1 MTGSPAQGQPFLLDG
16 GMGRELRFRGVEILD
31 TIWSAY
37 ALIVAPD
44 AVREIHRDYIGAGA
58 EIITTNTY
66 GVIRGELA
74 KEGWEDRFAELNLLA
89 CDLANE
95 ARAQSGEASANVRIA
110 GSLPPLRGSYR
121 PDLVGPF
128 AEIYPLYQEQASL
141 LAPHVDLLLCETMSS
156 GAEALAATKAASE
169 TGKPVWVSFTLHEN
183 YSGLLRSGETV
194 AEAVAMLDGFP
205 ISGILANCSAP
216 ESITAAM
223 PDLIATGAEVV
234 GGYANTFLPVPET
247 WTLDGDRDWDG
258 VIGVRDDLD
267 PKPYGDFASQ
277 WLELGANAIGGC
289 CGTRPAH
296 IARLREIIAE
306 RVSGIVV
313 PTPANSATP

>member
-1 MTGSPAQGQPFLLDG
+1 MNLSPSPERPLLLDG

-31 TIWSAY
+31 TIWSAN

-44 AVREIHRDYIGAGA
+44 AVRDIHRDYIVAGA
-58 EIITTNTY
+58 EVITTNTY

-74 KEGWEDRFAELNLLA
+74 KEGWEDRFTELNLLA
-89 CDLANE
+89 CDLAKE
-95 ARAQSGEASANVRIA
+95 AREQAREAGKGVRIA

-128 AEIYPLYQEQASL
+128 EEIYPLYQEQAGI

-156 GAEALAATKAASE
+156 GAEAYGAARAAVE

-183 YSGLLRSGETV
+183 RSGLLRSGETV
-194 AEAVAMLDGFP
+194 AEAVAKLDGLP

-223 PDLIATGAEVV
+223 PDLVATGAEVV
-234 GGYANTFLPVPET
+234 GGYANTFLPVPEN
-247 WTLDGDRDWDG
+247 WTLDGDQDWDG
-258 VIGVRDDLD
+258 LIGVRDDLD
-267 PKPYGDFASQ
+267 PGPYGEFAAR

-296 IARLREIIAE
+296 IARHREI
-306 RVSGIVV
+306 VSARTFGKGA
-313 PTPANSATP
+313 PNST

>member
-1 MTGSPAQGQPFLLDG
+1 MSLTPSPGRPLLLDG

-31 TIWSAY
+31 TIWSAN

-44 AVREIHRDYIGAGA
+44 AVRAIHRDYITAGA
-58 EIITTNTY
+58 DVITTNTY

-95 ARAQSGEASANVRIA
+95 ARAQAGEAGEGVRIA

-121 PDLVGPF
+121 PDLVGTF
-128 AEIYPLYQEQASL
+128 AEIYPLYQEQAAL
-141 LAPHVDLLLCETMSS
+141 LASHVDVLLCETMSS
-156 GAEALAATKAASE
+156 GAEAHAAARAAAE
-169 TGKPVWVSFTLHEN
+169 AGKPVWVSFTLHEDR
-183 YSGLLRSGETV
+183 SGLLRSGETV
-194 AEAVAMLDGFP
+194 AEAVAKLDGLP

-223 PDLIATGAEVV
+223 PDLVATGADVI
-234 GGYANTFLPVPET
+234 GGYANTFVPVPEN
-247 WTLDGDRDWDG
+247 WTLDGDQDRDG
-258 VIGVRDDLD
+258 LIGVRDDLD
-267 PKPYGDFASQ
+267 PEPYGEFASI
-277 WLELGANAIGGC
+277 WLDLGANAIGGC

-296 IARLREIIAE
+296 IARLREIINWRKE
-306 RVSGIVV
+306 R
-313 PTPANSATP
+313 SAR